1 MAVLD
6 RFLSNK
12 HIPHTI
18 MEWSYTGK
26 ILLLMIFMIQSSI
39 GLALSLPHLVAYSRL
54 NPGQK
59 ARGIIEFFF
68 TLAFTLNAVMLFLCL
83 VSLLME
89 VAIAMAVWAR
99 RREEPTETT
108 NEYT

>member
-1 MAVLD
+1 
-6 RFLSNK
+6 
-12 HIPHTI
+12 

-39 GLALSLPHLVAYSRL
+39 GLALSLPHLLAYSRL

-68 TLAFTLNAVMLFLCL
+68 TLAFTFNAVILFLCSGCLL
-83 VSLLME
+83 VE
-89 VAIAMAVWAR
+89 VAIVMADMWGR
-99 RREEPTETT
+99 RRLDRWRREEQTETT
-108 NEYT
+108 NEYTSDFA